1 MSAVAVAIGVG
12 AAGVIAGVGGAAISA
27 YSASEAQKAYEKQS
41 ELDRQQLQAATEAA
55 QQAQQ
60 PFAQAGMGGVNGLQG
75 YQQTGQDAL
84 AQQRALAGL
93 DGPQAQQA
101 AIEALKASPGYTQ
114 MMDQA
119 QTTLLQ
125 NASATGGVRGGDT
138 QGALAQLGP
147 SVLNQLIQQQY
158 ANLGG
163 LAGAGQNAASNI
175 GQLGQ
180 ASASGMASSA
190 LQGAGMQ
197 SANLQGLGNSNANAL
212 LAQGQAWNQGLQ
224 NAAGSAAGAFGTYNG
239 YQARLGGK

>member
-12 AAGVIAGVGGAAISA
+12 AAGVIAGVAGAAISA
-27 YSASEAQKAYEKQS
+27 NSASEAQKAYEKYAQADI
-41 ELDRQQLQAATEAA
+41 EQQKSA
-55 QQAQQ
+55 QEYSQQQQQ
-60 PFAQAGMGGVNGLQG
+60 PYAQAGMQGVGGLGA
-75 YQQTGQDAL
+75 YQQAGTDAL

-93 DGPQAQQA
+93 DGPDAQQA
-101 AIEALKASPGYTQ
+101 AYEQLKTSPAYTQ

-119 QTTLLQ
+119 QQTLLQ
-125 NASATGGVRGGDT
+125 NASATGGVRGGDV

-180 ASASGMASSA
+180 ASASGMAAAA

-197 SANLQGLGNSNANAL
+197 SNTLQGLGNSNANAL
-212 LAQGQAWNQGLQ
+212 LAQGQAWNQGIQ
-224 NAAGSAAGAFGTYNG
+224 NAAGAVTGAAGG
-239 YQARLGGK
+239 YMGYKSRVG

>member
-41 ELDRQQLQAATEAA
+41 ELDRQQLQQAMQQA

-60 PFAQAGMGGVNGLQG
+60 PYADAGMAGLGGLGA
-75 YQQTGQDAL
+75 YQQTGTDAL

-101 AIEALKASPGYTQ
+101 AIEALKTSPAYTQ

-125 NASATGGVRGGDT
+125 NAAATGGLRGGDT
-138 QGALAQLGP
+138 QGVLAQLGP

-180 ASASGMASSA
+180 ASASGMASAA

-224 NAAGSAAGAFGTYNG
+224 NAAGSAAGAFGTYSG